1 MAYGGFKDLL
11 KATASDKFL
20 HDKAVNIEK
29 NSKYNGYQRGLAPM
43 AFKIFIKKSSNT
55 THRGTG
61 IAFDAVS
68 QNQQLA
74 KELKKLIIREI

>member
-29 NSKYNGYQRGLAPM
+29 NSKYIIPTISKR
-43 AFKIFIKKSSNT
+43 IKETN
-55 THRGTG
+55 H
-61 IAFDAVS
+61 
-68 QNQQLA
+68 
-74 KELKKLIIREI
+74 